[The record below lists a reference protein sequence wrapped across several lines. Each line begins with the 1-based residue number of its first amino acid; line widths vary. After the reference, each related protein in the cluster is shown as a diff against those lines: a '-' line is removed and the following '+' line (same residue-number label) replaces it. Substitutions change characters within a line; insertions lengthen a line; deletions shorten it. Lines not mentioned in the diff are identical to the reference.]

1 MVRVFDWERG
11 EFLIGNVY
19 IHYLLCV
26 VWVFDWEGYP
36 PGEPAGTLFDWR
48 GSVVL
53 LAVEDALAGDDGVFV
68 DSAEAGDAVVAF
80 AVGLAELFEDFWVV
94 FAVFGGGLAVA
105 HLAAYL
111 AAVADVFLF
120 AGVEAVFDVLALH
133 FGHGAEDGD
142 EDHEEGVRLSV
153 GLEDGELLFLKI
165 DVDVGVLAVEDVV
178 QYVFD
183 VAAQAGELADEDD
196 VDLLC
201 CGVDEALVEDGS
213 VNALFGAGDFFG
225 VGADDLDVVGL
236 GVAGEV
242 VNLALGVLAVAEG
255 GDAGVDYGFFHV
267 VYCLRF
273 TVYGFFDCGS

>member
-1 MVRVFDWERG
+1 MWG
-11 EFLIGNVY
+11 GFLIGSGTRRGNRRV
-19 IHYLLCV
+19 HFLFGGGAAEGGFTWLV
-26 VWVFDWEGYP
+26 VV
-36 PGEPAGTLFDWR
+36 
-48 GSVVL
+48 

-68 DSAEAGDAVVAF
+68 DSTEAGDAVVAL
-80 AVGLAELFEDFWVV
+80 AVGFAEFFEDFGVV
-94 FAVFGGGLAVA
+94 LAVFGGGLAVA
-105 HLAAYL
+105 YLAAYL
-111 AAVADVFLF
+111 AAVADVFLL
-120 AGVEAVFDVLALH
+120 AGVEAVFDVFALH

-153 GLEDGELLFLKI
+153 GLEDGELFFLEI
-165 DVDVGVLAVEDVV
+165 YVDIGVFAVEDVV

-201 CGVDEALVEDGS
+201 GGVDEALVEDGA
-213 VNALFGAGDFFG
+213 VNALFRAGDFFG

-255 GDAGVDYGFFHV
+255 GDAGVDDGFH
-267 VYCLRF
+267 
-273 TVYGFFDCGS
+273 TN